1 MYEVKYIVGNL
12 IKVET
17 NQHVAVI
24 SYRTVL
30 IYIDM
35 ETTSVKKFVTLR
47 NKRIMSH
54 VGQKDFSSNIKLLH
68 VLCIQSK

>member
-24 SYRTVL
+24 YYRNVL
-30 IYIDM
+30 IYIDV
-35 ETTSVKKFVTLR
+35 ETISVRKFVTLR
-47 NKRIMSH
+47 NKHIMSH

-68 VLCIQSK
+68 VLGI